1 MFYPLVSVIIPV
13 YQAEKFLT
21 ECVESVRKQDYS
33 ELEIVLVNDGS
44 TDRSNQMCE
53 ELAAADPRIRVIHQ
67 NNKGS
72 GAARN
77 AGIKEATG
85 KYLLFLDADD
95 KLDDSSAIRSLA
107 ARAERE
113 QADIVIGTYRRWRA
127 NGEKVKCCSNL
138 EKENPDSAEFRF
150 HGFFQKGTLSYDW
163 GKLYRKSFLESHD
176 LWIPPY
182 SYAEDKAHNFRC
194 CACHPKYAFVP
205 QSIVLYRENLQSL
218 TYQPKKNLMRNWILI
233 ASDFEQ
239 FLKEKAS
246 FQRIWRSDFLSS
258 AHWCNV
264 SCQRRN
270 DISREKNSC
279 RGEDIKAIQ
288 QKPVC
293 RTKTDTKRVHSLY
306 KAD

>member
-13 YQAEKFLT
+13 YQAENFWR
-21 ECVESVRKQDYS
+21 SVLRAYETGLFRVGDCFG
-33 ELEIVLVNDGS
+33 EWRFN
-44 TDRSNQMCE
+44 RSFNQMCE

-95 KLDDSSAIRSLA
+95 KLDDSSAIRSLPHGQK
-107 ARAERE
+107 E

-150 HGFFQKGTLSYDW
+150 HGFFKRNASYDW
-163 GKLYRKSFLESHD
+163 ENSTANLSESHD
-176 LWIPPY
+176 LWIPHTVTP
-182 SYAEDKAHNFRC
+182 KTRHIIFRC

-218 TYQPKKNLMRNWILI
+218 TYQPKKNRWETGFWLHLILNSFWKKSI
-233 ASDFEQ
+233 
-239 FLKEKAS
+239 

-264 SCQRRN
+264 SCQ
-270 DISREKNSC
+270 EEMTYQGKNSC

-293 RTKTDTKRVHSLY
+293 RTNWH
-306 KAD
+306 